1 MPSPPNWRRSYHEQL
16 AETIEEYRSRRD
28 GTCPGAGGT
37 RIAMRVYLPGLHRSK
52 SVHDLTDREIE
63 DVARAEVESDLNR
76 AIHTFNAKQ

>member
-1 MPSPPNWRRSYHEQL
+1 MAPAPNWRRAYHEQL

-37 RIAMRVYLPGLHRSK
+37 RIAMRVYLPGLQKSK

-63 DVARAEVESDLNR
+63 DVARAEVETDINR
-76 AIHTFNAKQ
+76 AIHTYNASL